1 MQLDQITVARD
12 ATHHEF
18 EGQPLYEARF
28 TQVLKYHPP
37 GLAAVADPSGSYH
50 ITTDG
55 CSAYPARFNSSFGF
69 YDGLAAVSDAT
80 GWFHI
85 TLEGVPAYRER
96 YSWCGNF
103 QGGLVPVR
111 DGAGHYFHLD
121 LHGRRPYAESYRYAG
136 DYRDG
141 VACVRR
147 LDGACV
153 HIDRNGRPVHSQSFL
168 ELDVFHKGFA
178 RARDGSGW
186 FHIRADGSPAYGAR
200 FVEVE
205 AFYNGQAYVRDWSG
219 RRLVI
224 SESGAVLQKVWQE
237 WQAAPTSGELTI
249 VLIGTC
255 GVGKTTLG
263 KAIAILRS
271 IPLLSI
277 DDFRRHASDGSPAG
291 EVRAWALFL
300 EAIAASA
307 RAVVEFSGSGHFAHL
322 VKMQMAAKRDYR
334 VLWLQAAPE
343 VCLQRVASRPLDV
356 PYPDFGTSLDKLV
369 PELHQRLRQE
379 IAAGTIWPREW
390 VQALDASREP
400 ALLLEE
406 ALQQLE
412 KEGQ

>member
-1 MQLDQITVARD
+1 MQLEHITVAQD
-12 ATHHEF
+12 ATHHEV
-18 EGQPLYEARF
+18 EGRPLYEARF
-28 TQVLKYHPP
+28 TQVLKFHPP
-37 GLAAVADPSGSYH
+37 GLAAVNDPSGSYH
-50 ITTDG
+50 ITTAG
-55 CSAYPARFNSSFGF
+55 CPAYAARFKSTFGF
-69 YDGLAAVSDAT
+69 YDGLAAVSEST

-85 TLEGVPAYRER
+85 TLAGVPAYRAR
-96 YSWCGNF
+96 YGWCGNF

-111 DGAGHYFHLD
+111 DGSGHYFHLD
-121 LHGRRPYAESYRYAG
+121 LHGRRVYAENYRYAG

-153 HIDRNGRPVHSQSFL
+153 HIDRNGRPVHGQSFM

-178 RARDGSGW
+178 RARDGTGW
-186 FHIRADGSPAYGAR
+186 FHIRADGSPAYAAR
-200 FVEVE
+200 FAEVE

-224 SESGAVLQKVWQE
+224 GESGAALHEVWAE
-237 WQAAPTSGELTI
+237 GQAAPNSGGLMI
-249 VLIGTC
+249 VLVGTC

-263 KAIAILRS
+263 RALAEHWS

-291 EVRAWALFL
+291 EVRAWALLL
-300 EAIAASA
+300 EAIAMSA

-322 VKMQMAAKRDYR
+322 VKMQMEAKQDYR
-334 VLWLQAAPE
+334 VLWLQAPPE
-343 VCLQRVASRPLDV
+343 VCLQRLTKRPLDV
-356 PYPDFGTSLDKLV
+356 PYPDFGLPLEKLV

-379 IAAGTIWPREW
+379 IAVGTIWPRER
-390 VQALDASREP
+390 VQALDASRE
-400 ALLLEE
+400 AAQLLAE

-412 KEGQ
+412 TEAR

>member
-1 MQLDQITVARD
+1 MQLEQIMVARD
-12 ATHHEF
+12 STHHEF
-18 EGQPLYEARF
+18 GGQPLYEARF

-37 GLAAVADPSGSYH
+37 GLAAVADPTGSYH
-50 ITTDG
+50 ITTG
-55 CSAYPARFNSSFGF
+55 GRPAYSARFNSSFGF
-69 YDGLAAVSDAT
+69 YDGRAAVSDAT

-103 QGGLVPVR
+103 QGELVPVR
-111 DGAGHYFHLD
+111 DGSGHYFHLD
-121 LHGRRPYAESYRYAG
+121 LHGRRPYADNYRYVG

-147 LDGACV
+147 LDGACI
-153 HIDRNGRPVHSQSFL
+153 HIDRNGRPVHLQSFL

-200 FVEVE
+200 FAEVE

-219 RRLVI
+219 RGLVI
-224 SESGAVLQKVWQE
+224 SEAGTVLHKVWQE
-237 WQAAPTSGELTI
+237 GQAAPTRASLTV

-263 KAIAILRS
+263 KALATLWS
-271 IPLLSI
+271 ISFVSI
-277 DDFRRHASDGSPAG
+277 DDFRRKASDGSPAG

-307 RAVVEFSGSGHFAHL
+307 CAVVEFSGSGHFAHL
-322 VKMQMAAKRDYR
+322 VRMQLASKQDYR

-343 VCLQRVASRPLDV
+343 ICLQRAASRPLDV

-379 IAAGTIWPREW
+379 IAVGTIWPRER
-390 VQALDASREP
+390 VKALDASRAS
-400 ALLLEE
+400 ALLFEE

-412 KEGQ
+412 RWGQ